1 MSGEED
7 LGDLVRNEAAV
18 PEPEAALPPA
28 PEEMVAVAAAA
39 PAAAAANKKKS
50 IASAAIQNARTRKLK
65 ELQGIWADKFKNI
78 PEKFRPK
85 AKSYD
90 AFALAGKPENV
101 QKPKLNAMLA
111 RDRKEAEDKMK
122 GIFPKRG
129 PRQPKEGAL
138 APVAEASKAAAPKSK
153 AAPAPAAAPAGNGKA
168 ANIRRQIAELQQK
181 AINAEKREEAERVE
195 REAKEAANALRAAAN
210 QSAQRLEAQARDN
223 IRAAM
228 NGRDPP
234 PNFVKGLA
242 MMRQAGK
249 NIAAQDFISF
259 CSFCKGT
266 RKERKNKGSRR
277 GPRNKSMKK
286 KNNNGSNT
294 NGSGNKA

>member
-1 MSGEED
+1 MSGEEEN
-7 LGDLVRNEAAV
+7 LGELVRNEAPA
-18 PEPEAALPPA
+18 PEAALPPA
-28 PEEMVAVAAAA
+28 PEEAAP
-39 PAAAAANKKKS
+39 PAAAVNKKKS
-50 IASAAIQNARTRKLK
+50 AMLQNARTRKFK
-65 ELQGIWADKFKNI
+65 ELQGIWTDKFQNI

-90 AFALAGKPENV
+90 AFALAGKPDNV
-101 QKPKLNAMLA
+101 QKTKLNAMLA

-122 GIFPKRG
+122 GIFPVRG
-129 PRQPKEGAL
+129 PRKPKEGAL
-138 APVAEASKAAAPKSK
+138 APIAEASKAAAPKSK
-153 AAPAPAAAPAGNGKA
+153 AAPAPAAPAGNGKA

-181 AINAEKREEAERVE
+181 AANAERREEAERVE

-242 MMRQAGK
+242 QMRQAGK

-266 RKERKNKGSRR
+266 RKARKNKGTAR
-277 GPRNKSMKK
+277 GPRSKSAKK
-286 KNNNGSNT
+286 KNGNNANT
-294 NGSGNKA
+294 SGSGNNA

>member
-1 MSGEED
+1 MSGEEEN
-7 LGDLVRNEAAV
+7 LGDLVRNEGVEA
-18 PEPEAALPPA
+18 PAALPPA
-28 PEEMVAVAAAA
+28 PEEAA
-39 PAAAAANKKKS
+39 PPAAPAAAAAAANKKKS
-50 IASAAIQNARTRKLK
+50 VASSALQNARTRKFK
-65 ELQGIWADKFKNI
+65 ELQGIWTDKFKNI

-101 QKPKLNAMLA
+101 QKQKLNAMLA
-111 RDRKEAEDKMK
+111 RDRKEAEDKIK

-138 APVAEASKAAAPKSK
+138 APIAEASKAAAPKSK
-153 AAPAPAAAPAGNGKA
+153 AAPAPAAPAGNGKA

-181 AINAEKREEAERVE
+181 AANAERREEAERVE

-210 QSAQRLEAQARDN
+210 ASAQRLEAQARDN

-266 RKERKNKGSRR
+266 RKARKNKGTSR
-277 GPRNKSMKK
+277 GPRNKSAKK
-286 KNNNGSNT
+286 KNNNNANS
-294 NGSGNKA
+294 SGNGNNA

>member
-1 MSGEED
+1 MSSEED
-7 LGDLVRNEAAV
+7 LGDLVRNEPPA

-28 PEEMVAVAAAA
+28 PEPEAAAAAAA
-39 PAAAAANKKKS
+39 PAAAAAAANKKKS

-153 AAPAPAAAPAGNGKA
+153 AAPAAAPAGNGKA

-181 AINAEKREEAERVE
+181 ANNAEKREEAERVE
-195 REAKEAANALRAAAN
+195 RGPPRRPAGGVAVADGGAEEVPGADVGAA
-210 QSAQRLEAQARDN
+210 E
-223 IRAAM
+223 
-228 NGRDPP
+228 P
-234 PNFVKGLA
+234 
-242 MMRQAGK
+242 
-249 NIAAQDFISF
+249 
-259 CSFCKGT
+259 
-266 RKERKNKGSRR
+266 
-277 GPRNKSMKK
+277 
-286 KNNNGSNT
+286 
-294 NGSGNKA
+294 